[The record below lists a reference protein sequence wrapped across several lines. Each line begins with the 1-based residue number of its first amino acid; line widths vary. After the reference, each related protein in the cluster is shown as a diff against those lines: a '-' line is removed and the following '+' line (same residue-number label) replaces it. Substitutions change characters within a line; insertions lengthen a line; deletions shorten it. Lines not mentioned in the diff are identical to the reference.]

1 MDDDTAPGEHKP
13 LSKEDRPATPEPAW
27 SIPSSDMHVLMNNWA
42 SVLASTYAPL
52 PENSLHAQTGD
63 MAIFIDWYCK
73 KQGITEL
80 TQKDLEGPAFE
91 IVKVFHP
98 NVIHLQY
105 QMEEC
110 HKLLTDKVDDA
121 IIRYNVSKP
130 LPLVGQPRQVTIQAD
145 FFFNND
151 LEYIRYGSKGG
162 RPAFSILKMKA
173 PCYLDVS
180 LEQMVPDQMWIEE
193 ECKYNIAAMY
203 GISHC
208 VVRIEV
214 FSLYWYDYMK
224 ITVLRRAD
232 LNEYII
238 AERDFK
244 YLYLSD
250 FDDLYLLNLQGQVT
264 IQADF
269 FFNKDLEYLRYGSTR
284 VQTCFVSI
292 LEDESVHNIL
302 MWVREMVPDQMW
314 IEEECKYDIAA
325 MYGISHW
332 WFQRQRFYID
342 RHTSEGDR
350 RAVRL
355 ICAFKFVRI
364 EVFLLIWSSEPM
376 KKIVLR
382 RADLKE
388 YIIAERDFKHM
399 YPSDFEDLYLLNLQG
414 HLNHL
419 SPEDK
424 KILTTAVNLWTRNL
438 VIRHRVEDF
447 QLGIESYQTQLN
459 LTKPRWEAT
468 GFEFKHDY
476 TVIDSPRA
484 VTFRDRYGVQMIM
497 RFNEIH
503 KFSDGTLQ
511 QIDEALDYR
520 VKEFQINRTNPG
532 MNTRFWTK
540 KDVDRSKDFMFA
552 IQKRLK
558 TRRIFRNL
566 ESFVGGRI
574 REGDYRNPVK
584 EIPLKRNLP
593 DHRSVLTDPE
603 DQAKMEMET
612 PRSSGV
618 NSPPNAHT

>member
-1 MDDDTAPGEHKP
+1 MNRDHSNQLLTDLAEARRKKKKRHDSPKTPPGSPPYQPPPLPPPAGPSRTAGASKTSRSSQLPPPPPP
-13 LSKEDRPATPEPAW
+13 LSTNQSDYKIGGSHFLRKTDLRQTCFTRTCR

-63 MAIFIDWYCK
+63 MAIFMDWYCK

-130 LPLVGQPRQVTIQAD
+130 LPLGGQPGQVTIQAD

-193 ECKYNIAAMY
+193 ECKYNIAAIAVRTHMC
-203 GISHC
+203 ILS

-250 FDDLYLLNLQGQVT
+250 FDDLYLLNLQG
-264 IQADF
+264 
-269 FFNKDLEYLRYGSTR
+269 
-284 VQTCFVSI
+284 
-292 LEDESVHNIL
+292 
-302 MWVREMVPDQMW
+302 
-314 IEEECKYDIAA
+314 
-325 MYGISHW
+325 
-332 WFQRQRFYID
+332 
-342 RHTSEGDR
+342 
-350 RAVRL
+350 
-355 ICAFKFVRI
+355 
-364 EVFLLIWSSEPM
+364 
-376 KKIVLR
+376 
-382 RADLKE
+382 
-388 YIIAERDFKHM
+388 
-399 YPSDFEDLYLLNLQG
+399 

-419 SPEDK
+419 PPKDK
-424 KILTTAVNLWTRNL
+424 KILSTAVNLWIRNL
-438 VIRHRVEDF
+438 VIKQWVKDF
-447 QLGIESYQTQLN
+447 QLGLRVPQIVN
-459 LTKPRWEAT
+459 LTKLDGE
-468 GFEFKHDY
+468 
-476 TVIDSPRA
+476 
-484 VTFRDRYGVQMIM
+484 QL
-497 RFNEIH
+497 
-503 KFSDGTLQ
+503 SD
-511 QIDEALDYR
+511 
-520 VKEFQINRTNPG
+520 
-532 MNTRFWTK
+532 
-540 KDVDRSKDFMFA
+540 
-552 IQKRLK
+552 LK
-558 TRRIFRNL
+558 LSR
-566 ESFVGGRI
+566 
-574 REGDYRNPVK
+574 
-584 EIPLKRNLP
+584 
-593 DHRSVLTDPE
+593 
-603 DQAKMEMET
+603 
-612 PRSSGV
+612 
-618 NSPPNAHT
+618 